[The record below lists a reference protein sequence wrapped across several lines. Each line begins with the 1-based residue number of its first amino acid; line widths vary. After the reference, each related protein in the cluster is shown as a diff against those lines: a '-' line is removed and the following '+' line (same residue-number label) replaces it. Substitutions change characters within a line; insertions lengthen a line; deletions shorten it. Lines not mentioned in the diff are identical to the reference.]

1 MTQLNP
7 LTRREWEVVSLL
19 LQGKSN
25 KLIGLSLGISDRTVE
40 FHLKNIYAKY
50 QVSTRVELILKL
62 GNGTGKPS
70 FEKLG
75 TSTVDRQLENAENRD
90 TPHRRTERGTSV
102 GDTVSMIGK
111 ELQMKNLL
119 NNRHVPL
126 GVITALLTGSLW
138 FALLQRFGHAS
149 LDSIQPWILPLGI
162 IMIAL
167 GAFLGLIG
175 MRNGNS
181 PAKVFLSTLLGTG
194 LGSFLMLPLTVG
206 VVYPLGKL
214 AETLGLVNRTA
225 LSTDVT
231 TTLVYSAMLAIWLIT
246 GITSGTIV
254 LHLAFHRSRPV
265 ELQRPASEHGL

>member
-1 MTQLNP
+1 
-7 LTRREWEVVSLL
+7 
-19 LQGKSN
+19 
-25 KLIGLSLGISDRTVE
+25 
-40 FHLKNIYAKY
+40 
-50 QVSTRVELILKL
+50 
-62 GNGTGKPS
+62 
-70 FEKLG
+70 
-75 TSTVDRQLENAENRD
+75 
-90 TPHRRTERGTSV
+90 
-102 GDTVSMIGK
+102 
-111 ELQMKNLL
+111 MKNLL

-126 GVITALLTGSLW
+126 GVITALLTGSVWL
-138 FALLQRFGHAS
+138 ALLQRFGHAS

-254 LHLAFHRSRPV
+254 LHLAFHRSRSAD
-265 ELQRPASEHGL
+265 LQPRTSEQGL